1 MYFIRNYTI
10 LLVFNCFICY
20 SNYSNDIF
28 EIDQTIDVWYL
39 RQVFWWSILFAIIIY
54 LYEVLICKKLLEFIV
69 KKNIDR
75 RPKF

>member
-1 MYFIRNYTI
+1 M
-10 LLVFNCFICY
+10 LVFNFFICY

-39 RQVFWWSILFAIIIY
+39 RQVFLWSILFAIIIY

-69 KKNIDR
+69 KKNIDG